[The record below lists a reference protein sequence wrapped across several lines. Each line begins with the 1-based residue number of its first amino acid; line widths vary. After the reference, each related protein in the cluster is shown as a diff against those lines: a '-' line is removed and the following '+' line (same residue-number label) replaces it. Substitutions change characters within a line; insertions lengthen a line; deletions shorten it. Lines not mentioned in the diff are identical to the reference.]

1 MQRLTEV
8 IEFTATATISIL
20 TIAFCFY
27 ILGALAYFTYQL
39 FKITIYERIRDFMA
53 RHPRQKN

>member
-39 FKITIYERIRDFMA
+39 FKITIYERIRDFVA
-53 RHPRQKN
+53 RNPR